1 MSLLPS
7 PIPHPLDYSPWD
19 LPGWVYEALDW
30 VIGVEWPEGDER
42 AVWDL
47 ADQWYGVAAALAGPR
62 DDAIA
67 AATDVRSGYGGIGL
81 VAEAFDTAWRRVAE
95 GDEAPLPVLLAV
107 SGDLGRLVEECGC
120 DIEGAKLEVW
130 IELGILVVELLA
142 IAVASVLTAGAA
154 SPAVGAATAASRLV
168 IQQIFKRLLAQLA
181 RKELK
186 RGLKEAG
193 ERAAKEA
200 TRDGMRGLGRR
211 AVKGGLEEAAEESGI
226 SLATQAYQNSTGR
239 RHGLDLADL
248 GASAVGG
255 FAGGAV
261 APLAGLGRHA
271 QGRGARIAEHFA
283 REMTGE
289 TLAEGAAGLATGQGV
304 MSLEEAARA
313 AVSGATGSATGQVDA
328 ALRARID
335 GQLSSLAAPLPP
347 VELPLAPPS
356 VTGSDGLPSP
366 RDGSP
371 REAGASTLSG
381 GIATGAAP
389 EDTPPTAP
397 QPAREQVAASR
408 WEPGPATEAGPVS
421 GRGEPAAISVDIG
434 ATGAEQASSSAS
446 PTLSSVTTE
455 RAPSPQVGEVPATAG
470 HSSTPSTIAHQ
481 ATSASATSAP
491 MTTASVATAS
501 VATAPVATAPVTASA
516 ATMTSVAQPTPATA
530 TSAGTG
536 AVGNTAAGVTA
547 ARADVSALAQP
558 PVAGVH
564 GSSPAVTPA
573 PMQRLSPVGAEPLPR
588 QSFGTPEQ
596 DGDVTT
602 PPKANR
608 FPSLEALAPAPA
620 TSPSTDASPVLPG
633 PGIESPRPRTP
644 EWYAAQW
651 AIEREALERRR
662 YQGYFES
669 QRGWYE
675 ERRREDLASRL
686 RRSASGYLD
695 RARWLKRQAREFA
708 QAGLGLRA
716 EHMFKAS
723 EVAERDS
730 YEYSDHA
737 EAVLAGKVVPTEVL
751 IDNAAD
757 FQRINDD
764 VADLAL
770 GAVETSDRSALTG
783 ADDDPPPIDRSRRYG
798 QWGGLRPPLALHQT
812 DLERQMPR
820 NPDGSVVRT
829 ADPRQGGWFAL
840 ANDGGPQADPT
851 RGINCLD
858 CTLSLFETWV
868 HGRPRVSAPRTFD
881 GYAAGD
887 IRRPIMGEKNG
898 PKRVEQV
905 TGGRF
910 QKLVGRRERATDNS
924 SLRSAVDRGF
934 ENLHVQLKI
943 GGHGSYAFLI
953 TEWEDGGSH
962 AWVALNQNGTILY
975 VDPQSGAIYDE
986 PLYRHRGVTDPDN
999 VISIDALVLGGDGR
1013 PLPLGGLARGRF
1025 SVLPDLPDYPS
1036 TPDEEA
1042 GHGDPYLNRLH
1053 LLDGPGAAASGS
1065 GPAMDGVPPA
1075 APHLPWEA
1083 DEPLGE
1089 ADEARRAR
1097 QLAYGE
1103 RRAAGFPAHEIVVAS
1118 ADLDAVFEAGVTPAE
1133 VAAQLDG
1140 PTLQRLAS
1148 HLDEAAAH
1156 DVARLLAD
1164 PRVARMLDET
1174 WQTPP
1179 YGEPLL
1185 AETLIRQLTQ
1195 HPDLARM
1202 ILATPELA
1210 HSLIA
1215 RPLTLHHLA
1224 THQRAID
1231 VLASVLD
1238 DIAERGAP
1246 TVAALDPPDPAATP
1260 LSEVHR
1266 QISASVRVDGESV
1279 AQPGFDRRRSGDPAY
1294 QKAYLDALY
1303 EAAAVAQT
1311 DLNRVANE
1319 LAYVGDEAVGHPGW
1333 RPQPKDRRRALDKI
1347 EKYRGN
1353 ASRLRDLAAAK
1364 VEFRCLDDLYAA
1376 LARLRDRSDVRIVQ
1390 YEDRFLT
1397 PQDSGYRDVQLVLEM
1412 SNGHL
1417 AEFRLHLAALDEVAV
1432 WEHALFE
1439 VRRDLDS
1446 LAREEGR
1453 RLSDTEKAVADSIL
1467 RREQQLFWRALLSTY
1482 EERP

>member
-67 AATDVRSGYGGIGL
+67 AAAEVRSGYGGIGL

-95 GDEAPLPVLLAV
+95 GDEAPLVVLLAI

-142 IAVASVLTAGAA
+142 IAVASVVTAGAA
-154 SPAVGAATAASRLV
+154 SPAVGAATTASRLV
-168 IQQIFKRLLAQLA
+168 IQQIFRRLLAQLA
-181 RKELK
+181 KKELK
-186 RGLKEAG
+186 QGLKEAG
-193 ERAAKEA
+193 ERAAKEVA
-200 TRDGMRGLGRR
+200 RGGMRGLGKR
-211 AVKGGLEEAAEESGI
+211 AARGGLEEAAEESGI

-239 RHGLDLADL
+239 RDGLDLADL

-255 FAGGAV
+255 LAGGAV

-271 QGRGARIAEHFA
+271 NGRGARIVEHFG

-304 MSLEEAARA
+304 MSLEDAARA

-328 ALRARID
+328 AVRARVD
-335 GQLSSLAAPLPP
+335 GQLSALAAPLPP
-347 VELPLAPPS
+347 MELPLVSPA
-356 VTGSDGLPSP
+356 VAAGDLPSP
-366 RDGSP
+366 RDGSSS
-371 REAGASTLSG
+371 EAGASALSVG
-381 GIATGAAP
+381 SGTGAALAASLA
-389 EDTPPTAP
+389 DAAPPAP
-397 QPAREQVAASR
+397 QPDREPVAV
-408 WEPGPATEAGPVS
+408 GQGDPV
-421 GRGEPAAISVDIG
+421 PAAEVGSASDRGASAAVTVDAG
-434 ATGAEQASSSAS
+434 APTQVGHEPSSGS
-446 PTLSSVTTE
+446 PTLSSVTAE
-455 RAPSPQVGEVPATAG
+455 RPPSPQVGEAPATAAHSTTTPTAANPVTSAPVTTG
-470 HSSTPSTIAHQ
+470 PVTTSATTATPTTLTSPGTVTTSATVTSQATVTSSSTGAVG
-481 ATSASATSAP
+481 SAATSAP
-491 MTTASVATAS
+491 PANPNRS
-501 VATAPVATAPVTASA
+501 ASA
-516 ATMTSVAQPTPATA
+516 H
-530 TSAGTG
+530 
-536 AVGNTAAGVTA
+536 
-547 ARADVSALAQP
+547 P
-558 PVAGVH
+558 PVAAAH
-564 GSSPAVTPA
+564 GSPPAVTA
-573 PMQRLSPVGAEPLPR
+573 PPVQRPTPVGAEPPPR
-588 QSFGTPEQ
+588 QGPGAPEQ
-596 DGDVTT
+596 DVDVATR
-602 PPKANR
+602 NR
-608 FPSLEALAPAPA
+608 FSSLEALAPA
-620 TSPSTDASPVLPG
+620 TSPLPEAQPSPVP
-633 PGIESPRPRTP
+633 PAPSTERPRPRTP
-644 EWYAAQW
+644 EWYAAKW
-651 AIEREALERRR
+651 AAEREALERRR

-669 QRGWYE
+669 QRAWYE
-675 ERRREDLASRL
+675 DKRRSDAASRRKDVARTHEERA
-686 RRSASGYLD
+686 RRSAR
-695 RARWLKRQAREFA
+695 RAIELQREGRVEMADWFQRLA
-708 QAGLGLRA
+708 NQDQ
-716 EHMFKAS
+716 
-723 EVAERDS
+723 RDAFD
-730 YEYSDHA
+730 EQDLA
-737 EAVLAGKVVPTEVL
+737 DDILAGRVVPNEVL
-751 IDNAAD
+751 IDNPAD

-820 NPDGSVVRT
+820 HPDGNVVRT

-887 IRRPIMGEKNG
+887 IRCPIMGEKNG
-898 PKRVEQV
+898 PRRVEQV

-910 QKLVGRRERATDNS
+910 QKLVGRREAATEGS
-924 SLRSAVDRGF
+924 TLRDAVDRGF
-934 ENLHVQLKI
+934 ENLRIQLKI

-953 TEWEDGGSH
+953 TEWENGGSH

-975 VDPQSGAIYDE
+975 LDPQSGAVHDR
-986 PLYRHRGVTDPDN
+986 PLYHHQGVADPDN
-999 VISIDALVLGGDGR
+999 VISVDALVLGSDGR
-1013 PLPLGGLARGRF
+1013 PMPLGGLARGQF
-1025 SVLPDLPDYPS
+1025 SVLPDLPDHPS
-1036 TPDEEA
+1036 TPEDEA
-1042 GHGDPYLNRLH
+1042 GYGDPYLNRLH
-1053 LLDGPGAAASGS
+1053 LLDGPGAASPGN
-1065 GPAMDGVPPA
+1065 GPPANGVPPA
-1075 APHLPWEA
+1075 APDPPPEA
-1083 DEPLGE
+1083 DEPPGE
-1089 ADEARRAR
+1089 ADELRRAR
-1097 QLAYGE
+1097 QLAYRE
-1103 RRAAGFPAHEIVVAS
+1103 RQAAGLPAREVVAAS
-1118 ADLDAVFEAGVTPAE
+1118 AHLDAAFEAGITPAE

-1140 PTLQRLAS
+1140 PTLRRLAP

-1156 DVARLLAD
+1156 DVARLLVD
-1164 PRVARMLDET
+1164 PQVARMLDET

-1179 YGEPLL
+1179 YGEPML
-1185 AETLIRQLTQ
+1185 AETLVRQLTQ

-1210 HSLIA
+1210 NSLTA

-1231 VLASVLD
+1231 VLGSVLD
-1238 DIAERGAP
+1238 NIAERGAH
-1246 TVAALDPPDPAATP
+1246 TIAAVDPPDPVATP
-1260 LSEVHR
+1260 LSDAQR
-1266 QISASVRVDGESV
+1266 QISASVHVDGESV
-1279 AQPGFDRRRSGDPAY
+1279 AQPGFDRSRSDDPAY
-1294 QKAYLDALY
+1294 RKAYLDELY
-1303 EAAAVAQT
+1303 EAAAVAQI
-1311 DLNRVANE
+1311 DLNRVASE
-1319 LAYVGDEAVGHPGW
+1319 LAYVDGEAVGHPGW
-1333 RPQPKDRRRALDKI
+1333 RPKPKDRRRALDKI

-1376 LARLRDRSDVRIVQ
+1376 LARLRDRPDVRIVQ
-1390 YEDRFLT
+1390 YEDRFLA

-1412 SNGHL
+1412 PNGHL

-1432 WEHALFE
+1432 WEHVLFE
-1439 VRRDLDS
+1439 VRRDLAS
-1446 LAREEGR
+1446 LAREGAR
-1453 RLSDTEKAVADSIL
+1453 GLSDTEKAIADSIL
-1467 RREQQLFWRALLSTY
+1467 RREQQFFWRALLSTY
-1482 EERP
+1482 EEMP

>member
-47 ADQWYGVAAALAGPR
+47 ADQWYAVAAALAGPR

-168 IQQIFKRLLAQLA
+168 VQQIFKRLLAQLA

-186 RGLKEAG
+186 HGLKEAG
-193 ERAAKEA
+193 ERAAKEV

-211 AVKGGLEEAAEESGI
+211 AVKGGLEEAAEESGV

-313 AVSGATGSATGQVDA
+313 AVSGAAGSATGQADA
-328 ALRARID
+328 AVRARID

-347 VELPLAPPS
+347 VELPVAPPP
-356 VTGSDGLPSP
+356 VAGGDGLPSP

-371 REAGASTLSG
+371 REAGAPTLSG
-381 GIATGAAP
+381 GTATGANVADNSQP
-389 EDTPPTAP
+389 AP
-397 QPAREQVAASR
+397 QPGREPVAPSR
-408 WEPGPATEAGPVS
+408 SEPGPATESGPVS
-421 GRGEPAAISVDIG
+421 GRGGSAAVSVDAG
-434 ATGAEQASSSAS
+434 TTVAAQVEQASSSGS
-446 PTLSSVTTE
+446 LTLSSVTTE

-470 HSSTPSTIAHQ
+470 HSSAPPTTAGLATSAP
-481 ATSASATSAP
+481 ATSASVS
-491 MTTASVATAS
+491 
-501 VATAPVATAPVTASA
+501 TAPVTASA
-516 ATMTSVAQPTPATA
+516 TTMTPVAQPTPATATPATA

-536 AVGNTAAGVTA
+536 AVGSTAAGVTP
-547 ARADVSALAQP
+547 ARATVSAVAQP
-558 PVAGVH
+558 PVAAVH
-564 GSSPAVTPA
+564 GSPPAVTLP
-573 PMQRLSPVGAEPLPR
+573 PTQRASPVDAEPPLR
-588 QSFGTPEQ
+588 QGFERPQQ

-620 TSPSTDASPVLPG
+620 TSPVPESHPLPVSPG
-633 PGIESPRPRTP
+633 PTSEPPRPRSP
-644 EWYAAQW
+644 EWYAAKW
-651 AIEREALERRR
+651 AADREALERRR

-669 QRGWYE
+669 QRAWYE
-675 ERRREDLASRL
+675 DKRRRDLAGHLSEL
-686 RRSASGYLD
+686 ASHYLD
-695 RARWLKRQAREFA
+695 RARWLKKQAREFA
-708 QAGLGLRA
+708 QAGLSLRA

-723 EVAERDS
+723 EVSERDS
-730 YEYSDHA
+730 YEFSDHA
-737 EAVLAGKVVPTEVL
+737 EAVLAGKVVPVEVL

-812 DLERQMPR
+812 DLEQQMPR

-881 GYAAGD
+881 GYVAGD

-898 PKRVEQV
+898 PERVEQV

-910 QKLVGRRERATDNS
+910 QKLVGRRKQATGSS
-924 SLRSAVDRGF
+924 SLRTAVDRGF

-953 TEWEDGGSH
+953 TEWENGGSH

-975 VDPQSGAIYDE
+975 VDPQSGAIHDQ
-986 PLYRHRGVTDPDN
+986 PLYRHHGVADPDN
-999 VISIDALVLGGDGR
+999 VVSVDALVLGGDGR
-1013 PLPLGGLARGRF
+1013 PMPLGGLARGRF

-1036 TPDEEA
+1036 TPEEEA
-1042 GHGDPYLNRLH
+1042 GYGDPYLNRLH
-1053 LLDGPGAAASGS
+1053 LLDGPGAAASGN

-1075 APHLPWEA
+1075 APHLPPES
-1083 DEPLGE
+1083 DEPPEE
-1089 ADEARRAR
+1089 AEQLRQAR
-1097 QLAYGE
+1097 QLAYEG
-1103 RRAAGFPAHEIVVAS
+1103 RQAAGVSAGDVVAGS
-1118 ADLDAVFEAGVTPAE
+1118 ADLDAVFAAGVTPAE

-1140 PTLQRLAS
+1140 PTLQRLAR
-1148 HLDEAAAH
+1148 HLDDAAAR

-1164 PRVARMLDET
+1164 ARVARMLDET

-1179 YGEPLL
+1179 QGEPLL
-1185 AETLIRQLTQ
+1185 AETLVRQLTQ
-1195 HPDLARM
+1195 RPDLARM

-1210 HSLIA
+1210 YSLTA

-1224 THQRAID
+1224 AHPRAIGVMD
-1231 VLASVLD
+1231 SVLD
-1238 DIAERGAP
+1238 DIVERS
-1246 TVAALDPPDPAATP
+1246 TEVVAADEGSVDDTP
-1260 LSEVHR
+1260 LTDEQR
-1266 QISASVRVDGESV
+1266 RVSNFFANIDDLAV
-1279 AQPGFDRRRSGDPAY
+1279 QPGFDLKQKSDPLY
-1294 QKAYLDALY
+1294 RKRYLDWLY
-1303 EAAAVAQT
+1303 EEAVVAQAEVT
-1311 DLNRVANE
+1311 A
-1319 LAYVGDEAVGHPGW
+1319 LAERLARRAGGGAIAKPRPG
-1333 RPQPKDRRRALDKI
+1333 PKDRQRAEDKI
-1347 EKYRGN
+1347 IKYR
-1353 ASRLRDLAAAK
+1353 SDVSLLTDLAAAK
-1364 VEFRCLDDLYAA
+1364 VVFNRLEDLYQA
-1376 LARLRDRSDVRIVQ
+1376 LRELQAEPGVSIV
-1390 YEDRFLT
+1390 EFDDRFIS
-1397 PQDSGYRDVQLVLEM
+1397 PQSSGYRDVQMMLRTA
-1412 SNGHL
+1412 NGHV
-1417 AEFRLHLAALDEVAV
+1417 AEFRLHLAALDEVAA
-1432 WEHALFE
+1432 WEHALYK
-1439 VRRDLDS
+1439 VRRDL
-1446 LAREEGR
+1446 
-1453 RLSDTEKAVADSIL
+1453 KAVADQAGRRMTPMEFALRNGIL
-1467 RREQQLFWRALLSTY
+1467 KQERQYFWTALRETLDRRTRG
-1482 EERP
+1482 

>member
-67 AATDVRSGYGGIGL
+67 AAAEVRSGYGGIGL

-95 GDEAPLPVLLAV
+95 GDEAPLLVLLAV
-107 SGDLGRLVEECGC
+107 SDDLGRLVEECGC

-142 IAVASVLTAGAA
+142 IAVASVVTAGAA
-154 SPAVGAATAASRLV
+154 SPAVAAATTASRLV

-181 RKELK
+181 KKELK
-186 RGLKEAG
+186 QGLKEAG
-193 ERAAKEA
+193 ERAAKEV
-200 TRDGMRGLGRR
+200 TRGGMRGLGKR
-211 AVKGGLEEAAEESGI
+211 AARGGLEEAAEESGI

-239 RHGLDLADL
+239 RDGLDLADL

-255 FAGGAV
+255 LAGGAV

-271 QGRGARIAEHFA
+271 HGRGARIVEHFG

-304 MSLEEAARA
+304 MSLEDAARA

-328 ALRARID
+328 AVRARVD
-335 GQLSSLAAPLPP
+335 GQLSALAAPLPP
-347 VELPLAPPS
+347 MELPL
-356 VTGSDGLPSP
+356 GSPAVAAGDIPSP
-366 RDGSP
+366 RDGSSS
-371 REAGASTLSG
+371 EAGASALSG
-381 GIATGAAP
+381 SSGAGAALAASLA
-389 EDTPPTAP
+389 DAAPPAP
-397 QPAREQVAASR
+397 QPNREPVAVSR
-408 WEPGPATEAGPVS
+408 GDAVPVAEAGSAS
-421 GRGEPAAISVDIG
+421 GRGASAAVTVD
-434 ATGAEQASSSAS
+434 AAASTQAGHGPSSGS
-446 PTLSSVTTE
+446 PTLSSVTAE
-455 RAPSPQVGEVPATAG
+455 RSPSPQIGEVPATAA
-470 HSSTPSTIAHQ
+470 HSTAAPTA
-481 ATSASATSAP
+481 ANPATSAP
-491 MTTASVATAS
+491 VTAG
-501 VATAPVATAPVTASA
+501 PVTTSATMATPTTPTSPGTVTTSATVTSSGTMTSTGAGAVGSA
-516 ATMTSVAQPTPATA
+516 ATSVPPANANGSASAHPSVAA
-530 TSAGTG
+530 
-536 AVGNTAAGVTA
+536 
-547 ARADVSALAQP
+547 
-558 PVAGVH
+558 VH
-564 GSSPAVTPA
+564 GSPPAVTA
-573 PMQRLSPVGAEPLPR
+573 PPVQRPTPVSAEAPSR
-588 QSFGTPEQ
+588 QVLGRPEQ
-596 DGDVTT
+596 DDDVVTR
-602 PPKANR
+602 NR
-608 FPSLEALAPAPA
+608 FPSLEALAPATSPLPEAQPSPLPPEPA
-620 TSPSTDASPVLPG
+620 TERL
-633 PGIESPRPRTP
+633 RPRTP
-644 EWYAAQW
+644 EWYAAKW
-651 AIEREALERRR
+651 AAEREALERRR

-669 QRGWYE
+669 QRAWYE
-675 ERRREDLASRL
+675 ERRRRDLASHL
-686 RRSASGYLD
+686 LESASHYLD
-695 RARWLKRQAREFA
+695 RARWLKRRARDA
-708 QAGLGLRA
+708 VKTGLTLRA

-723 EVAERDS
+723 EAAERDS
-730 YEYSDHA
+730 YEYTDRA
-737 EAVLAGKVVPTEVL
+737 DGVRTGKVVPDEVF
-751 IDNAAD
+751 IDNPAD

-820 NPDGSVVRT
+820 HPDGSVVRT
-829 ADPRQGGWFAL
+829 ADPRRGGWFAL

-887 IRRPIMGEKNG
+887 IRCPIMGEKNG
-898 PKRVEQV
+898 PRRVEQV

-910 QKLVGRRERATDNS
+910 QKLVGRREGATDS
-924 SLRSAVDRGF
+924 SALRDAVDRGF
-934 ENLHVQLKI
+934 ENLGVQLKI

-953 TEWEDGGSH
+953 TEWENGGSH

-975 VDPQSGAIYDE
+975 LDPQSAAVYDQ
-986 PLYRHRGVTDPDN
+986 PLYHHRGVADPDN
-999 VISIDALVLGGDGR
+999 VISVDALVLGGDGR
-1013 PLPLGGLARGRF
+1013 PMPLGGLARGRF
-1025 SVLPDLPDYPS
+1025 SDLPDLPDYPS
-1036 TPDEEA
+1036 TPEDEA
-1042 GHGDPYLNRLH
+1042 GYGDPYLNRLH
-1053 LLDGPGAAASGS
+1053 LLDGPGAASRGN
-1065 GPAMDGVPPA
+1065 GPPA
-1075 APHLPWEA
+1075 DDGTPDPPPEA
-1083 DEPLGE
+1083 DEPPGE
-1089 ADEARRAR
+1089 ADELRRAR
-1097 QLAYGE
+1097 QLAYRE
-1103 RRAAGFPAHEIVVAS
+1103 RQAAGLPAREVVVAS
-1118 ADLDAVFEAGVTPAE
+1118 ADLDAVFGAGVTPAE

-1140 PTLQRLAS
+1140 PTLQRLAP
-1148 HLDEAAAH
+1148 HLDEAAGH

-1174 WQTPP
+1174 WRTPP
-1179 YGEPLL
+1179 YGEPML
-1185 AETLIRQLTQ
+1185 AETLVRQLTQ
-1195 HPDLARM
+1195 HPDLARL
-1202 ILATPELA
+1202 ILAMPELA
-1210 HSLIA
+1210 NSLTA

-1224 THQRAID
+1224 THQQAID
-1231 VLASVLD
+1231 VLGSVLD
-1238 DIAERGAP
+1238 DIAERGAH
-1246 TVAALDPPDPAATP
+1246 TIAAVDPPDPVPTP
-1260 LSEVHR
+1260 LSYAHR

-1279 AQPGFDRRRSGDPAY
+1279 AQPGFDRSRSDDPAY
-1294 QKAYLDALY
+1294 QKAYLDELY
-1303 EAAAVAQT
+1303 EAAAVAQI
-1311 DLNRVANE
+1311 DLNRVASE
-1319 LAYVGDEAVGHPGW
+1319 LAYVDGEAVGHPGW
-1333 RPQPKDRRRALDKI
+1333 RPKPKDRRRALDKI

-1376 LARLRDRSDVRIVQ
+1376 LARLRDRPDVRIVQ

-1412 SNGHL
+1412 PNGHL

-1439 VRRDLDS
+1439 VRRDLAS
-1446 LAREEGR
+1446 LAREGAR
-1453 RLSDTEKAVADSIL
+1453 GLSDTEKAIADSIL
-1467 RREQQLFWRALLSTY
+1467 RREQQFFWRALLSTY
-1482 EERP
+1482 EEMP

>member
-47 ADQWYGVAAALAGPR
+47 ADQWYAVAAALAGPR

-107 SGDLGRLVEECGC
+107 SSDLGRLVEECGC

-168 IQQIFKRLLAQLA
+168 VQQIFKRLLAQLA
-181 RKELK
+181 KKELK
-186 RGLKEAG
+186 RGFKEAG
-193 ERAAKEA
+193 ERAAKEV

-271 QGRGARIAEHFA
+271 QGRGARIAEHFG

-328 ALRARID
+328 AVRARID

-347 VELPLAPPS
+347 VDLPVAPPP
-356 VTGSDGLPSP
+356 VTGGDGLPSP

-371 REAGASTLSG
+371 REAGPSTLSG
-381 GIATGAAP
+381 GTATGAAP
-389 EDTPPTAP
+389 ADSSPPAP
-397 QPAREQVAASR
+397 QPAREPVAASR
-408 WEPGPATEAGPVS
+408 WEAGPATEAGPAS
-421 GRGEPAAISVDIG
+421 GRGGSAAVSVDVG
-434 ATGAEQASSSAS
+434 GTVATQAEQASSSGS

-455 RAPSPQVGEVPATAG
+455 RPPSLQVGEVPATAG
-470 HSSTPSTIAHQ
+470 HSS
-481 ATSASATSAP
+481 ASPTTASLATSAP
-491 MTTASVATAS
+491 VTS
-501 VATAPVATAPVTASA
+501 APVATAPVTASA
-516 ATMTSVAQPTPATA
+516 TTMTPVAQPTPTTA
-530 TSAGTG
+530 TSAGAG
-536 AVGNTAAGVTA
+536 AAGNTATSVTP
-547 ARADVSALAQP
+547 ARATVSALAQP

-564 GSSPAVTPA
+564 SSPPAVTPP
-573 PMQRLSPVGAEPLPR
+573 PMQPSSPVGAEPPPR
-588 QSFGTPEQ
+588 QEPRTPKQ

-602 PPKANR
+602 PPTKANS
-608 FPSLEALAPAPA
+608 FPSLESLAPAPA
-620 TSPSTDASPVLPG
+620 TSPFPESHLSPAPPG
-633 PGIESPRPRTP
+633 PTSEPPRPRSP
-644 EWYAAQW
+644 EWYAAKW
-651 AIEREALERRR
+651 AAEREALERRR

-669 QRGWYE
+669 QRAWYE
-675 ERRREDLASRL
+675 DKRRFDAATRRKEVARSHEERA
-686 RRSASGYLD
+686 RRSAR
-695 RARWLKRQAREFA
+695 RAIELQQEGRVEMADWFQRLANQD
-708 QAGLGLRA
+708 Q
-716 EHMFKAS
+716 
-723 EVAERDS
+723 RDAF
-730 YEYSDHA
+730 EEQDLA
-737 EAVLAGKVVPTEVL
+737 ADILAGKVVPTEVL

-783 ADDDPPPIDRSRRYG
+783 TDDDPPPIDRSRRYG

-887 IRRPIMGEKNG
+887 IRRPILGEKNG
-898 PKRVEQV
+898 PERVEQV

-910 QKLVGRRERATDNS
+910 QKLVGRREQGTDSS

-953 TEWEDGGSH
+953 TEWENGGSH

-975 VDPQSGAIYDE
+975 VDPQSGAIHDQ
-986 PLYRHRGVTDPDN
+986 PLYRHEGVADPDN

-1013 PLPLGGLARGRF
+1013 PMPLGGLARGRF

-1042 GHGDPYLNRLH
+1042 GYGDPYLNRLH
-1053 LLDGPGAAASGS
+1053 LLDGPGAATSGS

-1075 APHLPWEA
+1075 VPHLPPEAAEPLDEA
-1083 DEPLGE
+1083 DEL
-1089 ADEARRAR
+1089 RRAR

-1103 RRAAGFPAHEIVVAS
+1103 RQAAGASAREVVAAS

-1140 PTLQRLAS
+1140 PTLRRLAP
-1148 HLDEAAAH
+1148 HLDEGAAH

-1185 AETLIRQLTQ
+1185 AETLVRQLTQ
-1195 HPDLARM
+1195 RPDLARM
-1202 ILATPELA
+1202 ILTTPELA
-1210 HSLIA
+1210 HSLTA

-1224 THQRAID
+1224 AHQQAIE
-1231 VLASVLD
+1231 VLGSVLD
-1238 DIAERGAP
+1238 DVSSMRPIPGANSRSSAD
-1246 TVAALDPPDPAATP
+1246 TTP
-1260 LSEVHR
+1260 LTTEQR
-1266 QISASVRVDGESV
+1266 QISEAFSARKQAVYQSNFDVSRRHEEEYRLAYLRSLYQAAEV
-1279 AQPGFDRRRSGDPAY
+1279 AQRELN
-1294 QKAYLDALY
+1294 QLALSL
-1303 EAAAVAQT
+1303 AAV
-1311 DLNRVANE
+1311 R
-1319 LAYVGDEAVGHPGW
+1319 GRPGW
-1333 RPQPKDRRRALDKI
+1333 RLKPKGYRRVLDKLI
-1347 EKYRGN
+1347 EYDNDAAELK
-1353 ASRLRDLAAAK
+1353 DLAAAK
-1364 VEFRCLDDLYAA
+1364 VQFDHLDDIYVALAA
-1376 LARLRDRSDVRIVQ
+1376 LGQREDVVVLSIK
-1390 YEDRFLT
+1390 DRFVKPLT
-1397 PQDSGYRDVQLVLEM
+1397 SGYRDVLLNLRM
-1412 SNGHL
+1412 SNGHI
-1417 AEFRLHLAALDEVAV
+1417 AELRLHLAAMDEVAV
-1432 WEHALFE
+1432 WEHPLYE
-1439 VRRDLDS
+1439 VRRDLEAIAES
-1446 LAREEGR
+1446 EGR
-1453 RLSDTEKAVADSIL
+1453 ELTAVEVRIMDGLL
-1467 RREQQLFWRALLSTY
+1467 RRERAAFWAALDSGAS
-1482 EERP
+1482 ESERQ